1 MNGILRARKT
11 LLTAAMI
18 LGPACI
24 VLGHLLN
31 VNASEAPERYVHDI
45 TAHHAAFIL
54 GSVIVSAGAFL
65 MIPAMAGMMRLAPS
79 RGGALVT
86 TGAVLASISAAALGA
101 GTLMLGVVMGMLVPA
116 HASLAVQVDQVGNH
130 SSIGS
135 LPFTLA
141 PGLMIGT
148 LLVAIGLFRARLMR
162 RWPAILLGISV
173 VPVFVAP
180 SGGALGAV
188 LHLPLGIAIA
198 ALGLEVWRAGGRA
211 DQGSPATRS
220 DPQKVQA

>member
-1 MNGILRARKT
+1 MNGILRTRKA
-11 LLTAAMI
+11 LLAGAMI

-24 VLGHLLN
+24 FLGHVLN
-31 VNASEAPERYVHDI
+31 VNASETPAQYVRDI
-45 TAHHAAFIL
+45 SAHHAAFIA

-65 MIPAMAGMMRLAPS
+65 MIPAMAGMMRLAPG

-116 HASLAVQVDQVGNH
+116 HASLAAQVDQIGNH
-130 SSIGS
+130 SGIGS
-135 LPFTLA
+135 LPFILA

-148 LLVAIGLFRARLMR
+148 LLAAIGLFRAGLTRQ
-162 RWPAILLGISV
+162 WPAILLGISV
-173 VPVFVAP
+173 IPVFAAP

-188 LHLPLGIAIA
+188 LHLPLAIAIA
-198 ALGLEVWRAGGRA
+198 ALGLEVWHSGNPAR
-211 DQGSPATRS
+211 QGSPATRRE
-220 DPQKVQA
+220 PQQAQA